1 MNNLSIDIPSYIIKK
16 ELMPSN
22 LSYRML
28 RFEDVCI
35 VQMIVT
41 GEFGG
46 F

>member
-1 MNNLSIDIPSYIIKK
+1 
-16 ELMPSN
+16 MPSIPA
-22 LSYRML
+22 YGML

-35 VQMIVT
+35 VQVIVT